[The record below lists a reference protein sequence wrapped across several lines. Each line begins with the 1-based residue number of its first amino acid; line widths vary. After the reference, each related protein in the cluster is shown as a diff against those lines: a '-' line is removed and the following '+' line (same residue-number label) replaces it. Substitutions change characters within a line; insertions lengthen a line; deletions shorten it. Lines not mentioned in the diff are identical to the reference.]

1 MFYLTKTEKFLF
13 QFNEKNLEF
22 DPGKKE
28 QKIMLKI
35 WFIHIIPG
43 KKVLIFGHLKYK
55 DSDQINKNVIR
66 GVANFLN
73 YFKFQYMMP
82 NVYFIL

>member
-1 MFYLTKTEKFLF
+1 
-13 QFNEKNLEF
+13 
-22 DPGKKE
+22 
-28 QKIMLKI
+28 MLKI

-73 YFKFQYMMP
+73 YFKIQYMMS